1 VLPLVPE
8 LLRVPAEPPVLLP
21 EGRVEV
27 EPPEAPMP
35 EVLPEDEVPPVLG
48 LDEADEEP
56 EGLMVPEAEPPD
68 EPMPEA
74 VPVALPEPEVPQA
87 ARAAVQAIARTY
99 FIICLVPFR
108 SSGAGHVP
116 APQRTLPA
124 GSCGRKYQL
133 PGIRVGPCA
142 ARLYAIAYVNA
153 QPHLRRDRGA
163 TSVSS
168 RFAVRCRGGG

>member
-8 LLRVPAEPPVLLP
+8 LLLVPAEPPVLLLP

-35 EVLPEDEVPPVLG
+35 DVLPEDEVPPVLG

-99 FIICLVPFR
+99 FIIAWFLSDHLAQAMCLHL
-108 SSGAGHVP
+108 GAP
-116 APQRTLPA
+116 CPQA
-124 GSCGRKYQL
+124 
-133 PGIRVGPCA
+133 RVGESTSCPA
-142 ARLYAIAYVNA
+142 FESDHARRACTPWL
-153 QPHLRRDRGA
+153 
-163 TSVSS
+163 T
-168 RFAVRCRGGG
+168 